1 MKSETQPIGRI
12 AIAPASSVPVNV
24 SQRIL
29 PVAVWTVRIALAAA
43 FASAVADRFGLWG
56 PPGAAGVAW
65 GNLERFNAYVATLNW
80 FLPRNLIP
88 IVGWMAT
95 ITEISLAAALLVGW
109 QLRWVALFSA
119 VLLLLFGLTMTIA
132 LGPKT
137 PLDYSV
143 FSAASAAFLL
153 FATQPAGNARSM
165 PITHERR

>member
-1 MKSETQPIGRI
+1 MKNETQRNGSIE
-12 AIAPASSVPVNV
+12 IAPAASVPVNASRRV
-24 SQRIL
+24 L
-29 PVAVWTVRIALAAA
+29 TVAAWTVRIALAVA

-80 FLPRNLIP
+80 FLPASVIP
-88 IVGWMAT
+88 ILGWIAT
-95 ITEISLAAALLVGW
+95 ITEISLATALIVGWRLRWAALL
-109 QLRWVALFSA
+109 SA
-119 VLLLLFGLTMTIA
+119 VLLLLFGLAMTIA

-153 FATQPAGNARSM
+153 FAIQPAGYKRSM
-165 PITHERR
+165 PITDESR